1 MCFRDFFS
9 RPHHNSG
16 LQCDRFVRFRVWFLL
31 AASWVVR
38 TIRRNRRK
46 AVFAQVQTQAC
57 TCIPSGTPQ
66 RGHTG
71 GSQPVG
77 VTLHSGTPPP
87 GPGDRHR
94 GILGGDSGAGR
105 IRIRKRRAS
114 GLTTRGS
121 TADSTPDAE
130 VRQDVTR
137 RTRKRWRATVAA
149 LHLKRKQDE

>member
-16 LQCDRFVRFRVWFLL
+16 LQCDRFVRFRVWFLRTVR
-31 AASWVVR
+31 WVLR

-46 AVFAQVQTQAC
+46 AVFAQVQTQGC
-57 TCIPSGTPQ
+57 TCIPSGTSQ

-71 GSQPVG
+71 GPQPVG
-77 VTLHSGTPPP
+77 VTLHSGTPPL

-94 GILGGDSGAGR
+94 GILSGNSGAGR
-105 IRIRKRRAS
+105 IRTQGRVR
-114 GLTTRGS
+114 LETTRGS

-130 VRQDVTR
+130 VREDVTR
-137 RTRKRWRATVAA
+137 KTRKSTEGHRSSPPSQKETI
-149 LHLKRKQDE
+149 